1 MTADTEDYEAF
12 KAELTRHRL
21 DAYVRLAG
29 GYPIPLA
36 GATYWT
42 ALGIAGHYLDLNT
55 WLAAAAFGS
64 GAIFP
69 LAVLFAAI
77 TGNTFLRDRSP
88 LTSAIFPA
96 FAGMLLFWPM
106 VFATAKVGLE
116 ATPLIIAIG
125 LSSHWPVIGWTYA
138 RTALFTAHSVVRAI
152 AVTYI
157 WFALPDQRITL
168 LPFAVAAIYLLT
180 VLAIVIDVSILKA
193 RRDRA

>member
-1 MTADTEDYEAF
+1 MTTETDDYDAFAADLRRY
-12 KAELTRHRL
+12 RL
-21 DAYVRLAG
+21 AAYIRLAG
-29 GYPIPLA
+29 GYPVPLA
-36 GATYWT
+36 GALYWT
-42 ALGIAGHYLDLNT
+42 ALGIAGHFLNLET
-55 WLAAAAFGS
+55 WMSAAAFGS

-69 LAVLFAAI
+69 LAILLAAI
-77 TGNTFLRDRSP
+77 TGNNFMRDRNP
-88 LTSAIFPA
+88 LSSALFPA

-138 RTALFTAHSVVRAI
+138 RTALFTAHSVLRAI

-168 LPFAVAAIYLLT
+168 LPFAVAAVYLLT
-180 VLAIVIDVSILKA
+180 VLAIAIDVSILRA
-193 RRDRA
+193 RQDRA

>member
-1 MTADTEDYEAF
+1 M
-12 KAELTRHRL
+12 
-21 DAYVRLAG
+21 G
-29 GYPIPLA
+29 
-36 GATYWT
+36 
-42 ALGIAGHYLDLNT
+42 
-55 WLAAAAFGS
+55 AAAYGS

-69 LAVLFAAI
+69 LAVLLAAL
-77 TGNTFLRDRSP
+77 TGNNFLRDRSP
-88 LTSAIFPA
+88 LSSALFPA

-157 WFALPDQRITL
+157 WFVLPDQRITL
-168 LPFAVAAIYLLT
+168 LPFAVAAVYLLT
-180 VLAIVIDVSILKA
+180 VLAIVIDVSILRA
-193 RRDRA
+193 RQDRA